1 MNDIGKR
8 LKQERKRLNLTQGQ
22 MGAIGGVEVNA
33 QGHYES
39 GQRIPRADY
48 LFRIA
53 AVGVDI
59 NHVVTGEG
67 ISRISPAS
75 ASNSIL
81 YRGGEPYAMQV
92 QPTPIESL
100 AEVIDHLRHS
110 LWVTSNALC
119 EASKIVSQHIP
130 DQIDVAPDQPGM
142 MVCADMITSPTLTSA
157 P

>member
-22 MGAIGGVEVNA
+22 LGAIGGVEVNA

-48 LFRIA
+48 LCRIA

-67 ISRISPAS
+67 ISRVAPAS
-75 ASNSIL
+75 SSNSIH
-81 YRGGEPYAMQV
+81 YRGGEPYATHP

-100 AEVIDHLRHS
+100 AEIIDHLRHS

-130 DQIDVAPDQPGM
+130 GRTDVSPVQPGM
-142 MVCADMITSPTLTSA
+142 MVGSDTISPLPLTSA